1 MPMGK
6 PINPDLL
13 RRLGVTQ
20 AEVAELL
27 GVSQPTVHR
36 KLHGFREWTGSEIQA
51 VFELLRAR
59 EPNLTYDQLFAGD
72 ELEPEKVPA

>member
-1 MPMGK
+1 MGK

-20 AEVAELL
+20 VEVAALL
-27 GVSQPTVHR
+27 GVSQPTIHR

-51 VFELLRAR
+51 VFEFLRER
-59 EPNLTYDQLFAGD
+59 DPKLTYEDLFAG
-72 ELEPEKVPA
+72 ERASA